1 MYKKIAIYAICKN
14 EEKFVD
20 KWIESMLE
28 ADYICVMDTGSTD
41 NTFVLLQQWKE
52 KYPEK
57 IILEQKEI
65 KPWRFDVARNESM
78 KLIPSDTEICFCTD
92 LDELLIKGWAE
103 DVRAYWNGK
112 CNRMYYKYA
121 WSHLS
126 DGSPA
131 RIFWYDKI
139 HSYGEWLWQFPVH
152 EALYNINNKETR
164 GINMNENKIY
174 LHHYQDN
181 NKTHRGNYLKLLE
194 DRAKEYPND
203 WYGLVYLAHE
213 YYYQGQDENCINF
226 IINTVLPKI
235 DLNDDFLCIPDLYMF
250 MGMAFERLGRDVE
263 AEGYYKISIESANDY
278 REGYLKLASLYL
290 KQNKYVEC
298 IKTINKA
305 LYSSYRHY
313 SWLEEDDSWSYLPYD
328 ILSLAYFYNGQPE
341 VSLQFAK
348 IALSYLPTDERLIN
362 NVASIEK
369 VLGGMNN
376 E

>member
-20 KWIESMLE
+20 KWVESMLE

-41 NTFVLLQQWKE
+41 NTFLLLQQWKE

-152 EALYNINNKETR
+152 EALYNINNKETH
-164 GINMNENKIY
+164 GVNMDENKIY

-235 DLNDDFLCIPDLYMF
+235 DLSDDFLCIPDLYMF
-250 MGMAFERLGRDVE
+250 VGMSFERLGRDVE
-263 AEGYYKISIESANDY
+263 AESYYKISIESANDY